1 MGKIKQFKCKN
12 TTNKNNI
19 KYQVRFGVQLNDNE
33 DESGIFAKPE
43 FYSSLEKAKVE
54 TIVTFNE
61 IIKEMFPDATHD
73 GLFMTK
79 DMKCECCGENVSSVK
94 YSNGGKLLFGRMDG
108 VFDGGEFFIDIV
120 EG

>member
-1 MGKIKQFKCKN
+1 MSKIKQFKCKN
-12 TTNKNNI
+12 TTNTNNI
-19 KYQVRFGVQLNDNE
+19 KYQVRFGVQLNDNK
-33 DESGIFAKPE
+33 DESGVFAKPE
-43 FYSSLEKAKVE
+43 YYSSIEKAKVE
-54 TIVTFNE
+54 VIITFNE